1 MLLAGG
7 LGQQG
12 MGSAAGAVAGYGGRL
27 CGQGAAEYAAGGARA
42 AVINDREP
50 RSECGEQESGYCKI
64 RRVWL
69 FVGWRSFIAGSRSV
83 GVVVG
88 SSSTHVRTA
97 HARSEARRR
106 VGPYR
111 SWARAPK
118 QQQSYRPRHAL
129 LLATHAWD
137 EACRRAV
144 RAHRRA
150 ARAYRPARKCIS
162 AASSARE
169 QQQHGGGEAGRPRNL
184 ETRALVTWCAH
195 TLVGCR
201 TADGDRRQRLYIR
214 ESSAD

>member
-1 MLLAGG
+1 M
-7 LGQQG
+7 
-12 MGSAAGAVAGYGGRL
+12 AGYGGQL
-27 CGQGAAEYAAGGARA
+27 CGQGAAEYAAGRARA
-42 AVINDREP
+42 AVINDREL

>member
-1 MLLAGG
+1 MWPGSGRVRRRGRARRGYKRPRAPLRVWRARIRVL
-7 LGQQG
+7 QNPQG
-12 MGSAAGAVAGYGGRL
+12 MAI
-27 CGQGAAEYAAGGARA
+27 C
-42 AVINDREP
+42 
-50 RSECGEQESGYCKI
+50 
-64 RRVWL
+64 WL
-69 FVGWRSFIAGSRSV
+69 AKLFAGSRSV

-111 SWARAPK
+111 SWARAPN

>member
-12 MGSAAGAVAGYGGRL
+12 MGSAAGAVAGYGRQL

-42 AVINDREP
+42 AVINDREL

-111 SWARAPK
+111 SWGPGTRATV
-118 QQQSYRPRHAL
+118 
-129 LLATHAWD
+129 LLANFLNRLLPMMM
-137 EACRRAV
+137 C
-144 RAHRRA
+144 
-150 ARAYRPARKCIS
+150 YR
-162 AASSARE
+162 
-169 QQQHGGGEAGRPRNL
+169 
-184 ETRALVTWCAH
+184 T
-195 TLVGCR
+195 
-201 TADGDRRQRLYIR
+201 
-214 ESSAD
+214 